1 MNKKD
6 IIKRLT
12 DTQLDQ
18 HQREQLNQLLHYMQ
32 VEDVDTSIQGTHDG
46 PRTTGT
52 RTSQKNR
59 HSKSK
64 SRSQQHLR

>member
-32 VEDVDTSIQGTHDG
+32 VEGVDTSIQGTHHG
-46 PRTTGT
+46 PRTKST
-52 RTSQKNR
+52 RTSPKNQ
-59 HSKSK
+59 HSKRRQLK
-64 SRSQQHLR
+64 